1 MSEAERV
8 ASSAGQWEQHQ
19 QDGSHT
25 LSDGHR
31 FLVEPWQVR
40 EVGLD
45 QATLAVSES
54 LFTLSNGHIGVRG
67 NLDEGD
73 PAGLP
78 GTYLASFYETRPLP
92 YAEAGYG
99 YPESGQTVLN
109 VTDGKLIRLLVDDE
123 PLDLRYGEI
132 LSHERVLDLRR
143 GVLERVFDW
152 CSPAGKKVRIGSTR
166 IVSLTRRSLLAID
179 YRVEPIDQPLRI
191 VAQSELVANE
201 PTPRQ
206 SGDPR
211 VTAVIENAL
220 EPVEHLAEGLRA
232 LLIHRTRSSKLRL
245 AAAMDHRIFTPD
257 RHATEVTAQQ
267 PNWARVSV
275 STSLGLGE
283 QLRLVKFVAY
293 GWSSQRSVPALR
305 DQVSAALLSALDA
318 GWDTIYR
325 EQQAAFDDFWS
336 GADVELDGPV
346 EIQQAVRFGIFHAYQ
361 AGARAERRAIAAK
374 GLTGTGYD
382 GHAFW
387 DTESFVLPLLTATA
401 REAAG
406 DALRWRLATMDLA
419 KERARTLR
427 LGGAMFPWRTIRGQE
442 CSAYWPA
449 GTAAV
454 HVNAD
459 IAVAA
464 ARYLWWSADEDF
476 GQTCALPLL
485 IETARLWM
493 SLGYTGDDGE
503 FHIDGVTGPDEYT
516 ALCDDNTYTNLMAAQ
531 NLRSA
536 AQAAKR
542 WPAPDVPADEIAS
555 WLDAAE
561 RIAVPYNAKKRVH
574 EQCRGFTSWQ
584 PWDFERSAREQE
596 YPLLLH
602 APYFDLYPKQV
613 IKQADLMLA
622 MHWCGDAFTA
632 EEKARAFAYYEPLT
646 VRDSSLSACTQ
657 AVMAAEV
664 GHLDLA
670 ADYLAEAALMD
681 LEDLEHN
688 VEDGLHIA
696 SLAGGWLALVAGFGG
711 MRDSSG
717 RLLFRPQLP
726 PGWHRLRFSV
736 RPRGMRLHVDI
747 TPGRVEYTLD
757 GDEPIVLIHCSGRR
771 EEEVTVAPRQPVSR
785 RWRPVKPLTPRPAQ
799 PPGREPHGL
808 QALGSAILLLPG
820 AAGPAHP
827 LELQEH
833 P

>member
-1 MSEAERV
+1 MLR
-8 ASSAGQWEQHQ
+8 
-19 QDGSHT
+19 
-25 LSDGHR
+25 DGHA
-31 FLVEPWQVR
+31 FPVEPWRVR

-45 QATLAVSES
+45 QASLAVSES

-109 VTDGKLIRLLVDDE
+109 VTNGKLIRLLVDDE

-132 LSHERVLDLRR
+132 LSHERILDLRR
-143 GVLERVFDW
+143 GVLDRVVEW
-152 CSPAGKKVRIGSTR
+152 RSPAGTKVRIRSTR
-166 IVSLTRRSLLAID
+166 IVSLARRSLLAID
-179 YRVEPIDQPLRI
+179 YRVEPIDKPLR
-191 VAQSELVANE
+191 VVVQSELVANE

-206 SGDPR
+206 SDDPR
-211 VTAVIENAL
+211 LTAVIDNAL
-220 EPVEHLAEGLRA
+220 EPLEHHAEGLRA

-245 AAAMDHRIFTPD
+245 ATAMDHQIFTPN
-257 RHATEVTAQQ
+257 RHTTEVTSE
-267 PNWARVSV
+267 PDWARVAV
-275 STSLGLGE
+275 STGVGLGE

-293 GWSSQRSVPALR
+293 GWSSRRSVPALR

-318 GWDTIYR
+318 GWDAVQQ
-325 EQQAAFDDFWS
+325 EQVAAFEDFWS
-336 GADVELDGPV
+336 GADVELDGPI
-346 EIQQAVRFGIFHAYQ
+346 EIQQAVRFDIFQAYQ

-401 REAAG
+401 PEAAG
-406 DALRWRLATMDLA
+406 DALRWRLSTMVLA
-419 KERARTLR
+419 KERAKTLR
-427 LGGAMFPWRTIRGQE
+427 LGGATFPWRTIRGQE
-442 CSAYWPA
+442 CSGYWPA

-454 HVNAD
+454 HINAD

-464 ARYLWWSADEDF
+464 ARYLWWTADEEF
-476 GQTCALPLL
+476 GRTCALPLL

-493 SLGYTGDDGE
+493 SLGYIGDDGK

-536 AQAAKR
+536 AQAVKR
-542 WPAPDVPADEIAS
+542 WPTPEVSDDEVES

-561 RIAVPYNAKKRVH
+561 RIAVPYDHDKRVH

-584 PWDFERSAREQE
+584 LWDFERSARERE

-602 APYFDLYPKQV
+602 APYFDLYRKQV
-613 IKQADLMLA
+613 VKQADLMLA

-632 EEKARAFAYYEPLT
+632 EDKARAFAYYEPLT

-657 AVMAAEV
+657 AVLAAEV
-664 GHLDLA
+664 GHLGLA

-681 LEDLEHN
+681 LRDLEHN
-688 VEDGLHIA
+688 AKDGLHIA
-696 SLAGGWLALVAGFGG
+696 SMAGGWLALVAGFGG
-711 MRDSSG
+711 MRDASDQ
-717 RLLFRPQLP
+717 LLFRPQLP
-726 PGWHRLRFSV
+726 PGWHRLCFSV
-736 RPRGMRLHVDI
+736 RPQGMRLHVDI
-747 TPGRVEYTLD
+747 TPGKVEYRLK
-757 GDEPIVLIHCSGRR
+757 GEQPLVLTHCSPGHQ
-771 EEEVTVAPRQPVSR
+771 ESITLHPDKPVSR
-785 RWRPVKPLTPRPAQ
+785 RWKPVKALTPPPAQ
-799 PPGREPHGL
+799 PPGREPHT
-808 QALGSAILLLPG
+808 LLPAACHWRSCYLAAHDG
-820 AAGPAHP
+820 AARFR
-827 LELQEH
+827 LRRILRRLRR
-833 P
+833 

>member
-1 MSEAERV
+1 MSEAARIE
-8 ASSAGQWEQHQ
+8 SSEHEQRQ
-19 QDGSHT
+19 SVGSHR
-25 LSDGHR
+25 LHDGHT
-31 FLVEPWQVR
+31 FPPEPWRIR

-45 QATLAVSES
+45 QAGLAVSES
-54 LFTLSNGHIGVRG
+54 LFTVSNGHIGVRG

-132 LSHERVLDLRR
+132 LSHERILDLRR
-143 GVLERVFDW
+143 GMLERVAEW
-152 CSPAGKKVRIGSTR
+152 RSPAGKKVRIRSTR
-166 IVSLTRRSLLAID
+166 IVSLARRSLLAID
-179 YRVEPIDQPLRI
+179 YRVEPIDEALRI

-206 SGDPR
+206 SNDPR

-232 LLIHRTRSSKLRL
+232 LLIHRTRTSKLQL
-245 AAAMDHRIFTPD
+245 AAAMDHQIFTPSGY
-257 RHATEVTAQQ
+257 ATEITAQQ
-267 PNWARVSV
+267 PDWARVAV
-275 STSLGLGE
+275 STGLDVGE
-283 QLRLVKFVAY
+283 ELHLVKFVAY

-318 GWDTIYR
+318 GWDGIYR
-325 EQQAAFDDFWS
+325 EQKDAFDDFWS

-401 REAAG
+401 PEAAR
-406 DALRWRLATMDLA
+406 DALRWRQSTMDLA
-419 KERARTLR
+419 KERATTLR
-427 LGGAMFPWRTIRGQE
+427 LGGAAFPWRTIRGQE

-464 ARYLWWSADEDF
+464 ARYLWWTEDEDF
-476 GQTCALPLL
+476 GRTCALPML

-493 SLGYTGDDGE
+493 SLGYLGDDAQ

-516 ALCDDNTYTNLMAAQ
+516 ALCNDNIYTNLMAAQ

-542 WPAPDVPADEIAS
+542 WPTQAVSAEEMAS

-561 RIAVPYNAKKRVH
+561 RMAVPYNAVKRVH

-584 PWDFERSAREQE
+584 VWDFERSAREQE

-632 EEKARAFAYYEPLT
+632 GEKARAFEYYEPLT

-681 LEDLEHN
+681 LRDLEHN
-688 VEDGLHIA
+688 AKDGLHIA

-711 MRDSSG
+711 MRDSAD
-717 RLLFRPQLP
+717 RLSFRPQLP

-736 RPRGMRLHVDI
+736 RPMETRLHVDI
-747 TPGRVEYTLD
+747 TPGKVEYTLD

-771 EEEVTVAPRQPVSR
+771 EEELTVHPRKPVSR
-785 RWRPVKPLTPRPAQ
+785 RWRPVKPLTRRPAQ

-808 QALGSAILLLPG
+808 
-820 AAGPAHP
+820 
-827 LELQEH
+827 
-833 P
+833 